1 MSTHTFIPTGNI
13 IPLLNPTYLRHTY
26 SPLIF
31 LILYTIL
38 YMADA
43 GCTNGAGNCKTCANA
58 LFCQICAS
66 GYGNVLGV
74 CGACAVGNCDDC
86 NANVVSCFKCKPGT
100 GVNSG
105 PPVSCSPCL
114 SANCADCTSNKNICI
129 ACTVVSKIGLSG
141 SSCVACTNQYC

>member
-1 MSTHTFIPTGNI
+1 MT
-13 IPLLNPTYLRHTY
+13 
-26 SPLIF
+26 
-31 LILYTIL
+31 
-38 YMADA
+38 DA
-43 GCTNGAGNCKTCANA
+43 CSNGAGNCKTCANA

-129 ACTVVSKIGLSG
+129 SCVVVSKIGLSG